1 MRRSDPFRDP
11 SATSADARLE
21 ALLRYAIAIGAV
33 LVLLLPAARGSH
45 AALGWLPLW
54 LLLMPMTAWWAL
66 HRFALPAWAPGRRVA
81 AARPRPRAVVQA
93 RRRTRP
99 ARPLALPRAA

>member
-1 MRRSDPFRDP
+1 MRHSRP
-11 SATSADARLE
+11 SCHTAVVDRRLE
-21 ALLRYAIAIGAV
+21 AVLRYAIAIGLV

-54 LLLMPMTAWWAL
+54 LLAMPVSAWWAL
-66 HRFALPAWAPGRRVA
+66 HRFALPAWSPTHACGTTLRTRVA
-81 AARPRPRAVVQA
+81 LQA
-93 RRRTRP
+93 RRRVRP